1 MQLPE
6 EKDPACNCGRYSENF
21 TGQQSAI
28 MASLA
33 VIGGFDP
40 RPRLGAVLVLLTF

>member
-6 EKDPACNCGRYSENF
+6 EKDPACNCGRSSDNF
-21 TGQQSAI
+21 IGQQSAT

-33 VIGGFDP
+33 IIGGFDP
-40 RPRLGAVLVLLTF
+40 R